1 MMGNRKKRL
10 GRFGSVQHLASA
22 VAIAVLAVSPA
33 IAPMASPHLDGIGLA
48 ITEAVFGEPV
58 YAQEPP
64 CEQPTPCMVAAE
76 EEYQECLARNSWYG
90 DVACWAARLLAI
102 FSCGLEVMTN

>member
-48 ITEAVFGEPV
+48 ITDAVFGERV

-64 CEQPTPCMVAAE
+64 CTPPPCFAAAE
-76 EEYQECLARNSWYG
+76 AEYRECLDRNPWYQDGLCWVARQ
-90 DVACWAARLLAI
+90 LAI
-102 FSCGLEVMTN
+102 LACFAKILTH